1 MSKMVWPLDGEPGKN
16 WTVRTPGF
24 GWRVHPI
31 DKTRKHHNGADI
43 TGQKWIKAVADG
55 EVITARAAKTKKS
68 NGEPGGYGYFV
79 VIRHNIDG
87 AWYTSLYAHLVKDS
101 FQVKEGDKVK
111 AGKIVGEMGTS
122 GHSTGVHLHLE
133 IWKGK
138 THGWSADGSGFV
150 DPIAFIKANLDKDAV
165 TSTVHLATP
174 DPEKFPKAPAKKPKM
189 GDVAISRHDHNKGE
203 DIAYLQKFLGLSVD
217 GIFGP
222 KSEAAVKEW
231 QKSLK
236 DVEPDGVVGP
246 KSWALIPD
254 TLTDDNIF
262 KKSATAKPTASTA
275 STAKPTLR
283 GVLKRGSRG
292 ANVKFLQSKLGLTA
306 DGIFGPNTDKAVRA
320 FQTKKKL
327 KVDGIVGP
335 ATWGQ
340 L

>member
-1 MSKMVWPLDGEPGKN
+1 MSQMVWPLDGEPGKN
-16 WTVRTPGF
+16 WTVRSPGF

-55 EVITARAAKTKKS
+55 EVITARAAKGKKA

-87 AWYTSLYAHLVKDS
+87 AWYTSLYAHLVKNS

-111 AGKIVGEMGTS
+111 AGKIIGEMGTS

-150 DPIAFIKANLDKDAV
+150 DPIAFIRANIDKDAV
-165 TSTVHLATP
+165 TSTAHLATP
-174 DPEKFPKAPAKKPKM
+174 DPENAFKAPDKKPKL
-189 GDVAISRHDHNKGE
+189 GDIAIARHDHDKGE
-203 DIAYLQKFLGLSVD
+203 DIAYLQKFLGITVD
-217 GIFGP
+217 GLFGP
-222 KSEAAVKEW
+222 NSEAAVKEW
-231 QKSLK
+231 QKTLK
-236 DVEPDGVVGP
+236 DVEADGVVGP

-254 TLTDDNIF
+254 TLTDANIF
-262 KKSATAKPTASTA
+262 KKS
-275 STAKPTLR
+275 STAKSTATASSSKPALR
-283 GVLKRGSRG
+283 GNLKRGSRG
-292 ANVKFLQSKLGLTA
+292 ANVKFLQEKLGLTA
-306 DGIFGPNTDKAVRA
+306 DGIFGPNTDRAVRA
-320 FQTKKKL
+320 FQTKNKL
-327 KVDGIVGP
+327 AVDGIVGP
-335 ATWGQ
+335 ATWGK

>member
-16 WTVRTPGF
+16 WTVRSPGF
-24 GWRVHPI
+24 GWRQHPI

-79 VIRHNIDG
+79 TIRHNIDG
-87 AWYTSLYAHLVKDS
+87 QWYTSLYAHLVKNS

-111 AGKIVGEMGTS
+111 AGKIIGEMGTS

-165 TSTVHLATP
+165 TSTAHLATP
-174 DPEKFPKAPAKKPKM
+174 DPEKAPKAPAKKPKM
-189 GDVAISRHDHNKGE
+189 GDVAISRDDHNKGE
-203 DIAYLQKFLGLSVD
+203 DIAYLQKFLGITVD
-217 GIFGP
+217 GMFGRN
-222 KSEAAVKEW
+222 SEAAVKEW
-231 QKSLK
+231 QKTLK

-254 TLTDDNIF
+254 VLTDENIF
-262 KKSATAKPTASTA
+262 KKSAKPTATATA
-275 STAKPTLR
+275 SSAKPVLR
-283 GVLKRGSRG
+283 GLLKRGSRG
-292 ANVKFLQSKLGLTA
+292 ANVKFLQQKLGLTA
-306 DGIFGPNTDKAVRA
+306 DGIFGPNTQKAVRA
-320 FQTKKKL
+320 FQTKNKL
-327 KVDGIVGP
+327 TVDGIVGP
-335 ATWGQ
+335 MTWGK